1 MPIIPLWG
9 GATKGKS
16 SNVTAQRRVNLY
28 AEPNEDKLATVLY
41 SRPGLVRRYFTG
53 ENSVSSFPG
62 GPIRGAIGKPAI
74 PGGGVYG
81 QETVFGAQQ
90 VHGLFS
96 NTLNRFSTGTDFYLT
111 SSGPVQFASL
121 GVGTVAV
128 DGVTGY
134 MPGNAT
140 TMQQEGVSDF
150 PAARSICTL
159 AQRYIVDDP
168 TAVGRFR
175 WSEVDDPVSWP
186 SLNFATAESADD
198 PLSLV
203 FSIRGELLLFG
214 TKTLEFWQPSSDP
227 DLPFQP
233 VLGATAEW
241 GLGLFDTVRDVGGS
255 CMFVGRAGGAGQP
268 QVCLL
273 DGYTVKVVSTP
284 DVDYDIGQELAAG
297 AVPCATVVTHSGHTW
312 YVLNML
318 TTSFAFDLL
327 TGQWSEWQ
335 TEGARWCGQ
344 YTFTYRGITFVT
356 DYRDGRVYTI
366 DADTYKDDT
375 APIVRELT
383 SRHMFHDLDRLTV
396 WELTL
401 DAESGVGLT
410 EGQGSDPQI
419 MLQVSK
425 DGGHTF
431 GSELWTTLGRIGQ
444 YLTRVSWRR
453 LGRGRDFV
461 FRFRVSDP
469 VKVVLIGASI
479 RAE

>member
-1 MPIIPLWG
+1 MQIVPLWSSG
-9 GATKGKS
+9 MKGKS
-16 SNVTAQRRVNLY
+16 VNVTAERRVNLY
-28 AEPNEDKLATVLY
+28 GETFADGGDKTPLALY
-41 SRPGLVRRYFTG
+41 SRPGLVRKYFTG

-62 GPIRGAIGKPAI
+62 GPMRGMLVRDAITPVTRGAQVRH
-74 PGGGVYG
+74 GVLA
-81 QETVFGAQQ
+81 V
-90 VHGLFS
+90 
-96 NTLNRFSTGTDFYLT
+96 TLGRFLTGEDFYLT
-111 SSGPVQFASL
+111 SAGPVQFSN
-121 GVGTVAV
+121 VGAQVISV

-134 MPGNAT
+134 LPSNGT
-140 TMQQEGVSDF
+140 TLQQEGVSDF

-159 AQRYIVDDP
+159 SQRFIVDDP
-168 TAVGRFR
+168 SIVGRFR
-175 WSEVDDPVSWP
+175 WSDVGNGLSWP
-186 SLNFATAESADD
+186 SLNFATAESAED

-214 TKTLEFWQPSSDP
+214 TKTIEFWQPTSDP

-241 GLGLFDTVRDVGGS
+241 GLGLFDTVRDVGGA

-273 DGYTVKVVSTP
+273 DGYSVKVVSTP

-344 YTFTYRGITFVT
+344 YTFTYHGITFVT

-375 APIVRELT
+375 AAIWRTLQT
-383 SRHMFHDLDRLTV
+383 RHAFANLERMTIPRLQVDVET
-396 WELTL
+396 
-401 DAESGVGLT
+401 GVGLNS
-410 EGQGSDPQI
+410 GQGSDPQV

-425 DGGHTF
+425 DGGHTW
-431 GSELWTTLGRIGQ
+431 GNELWRSLGPQGTYRKRVAWNGLGQ
-444 YLTRVSWRR
+444 AD
-453 LGRGRDFV
+453 DFV
-461 FRFRVSDP
+461 FRLMVADP
-469 VKVVLIGASI
+469 VKVVLLNGALQV
-479 RAE
+479 AK

>member
-1 MPIIPLWG
+1 M
-9 GATKGKS
+9 KGKS
-16 SNVTAQRRVNLY
+16 VNVTAERRVNLY
-28 AEPNEDKLATVLY
+28 GETFADGGDKTPLALY
-41 SRPGLVRRYFTG
+41 SRPGLVREYFKD
-53 ENSVSSFPG
+53 V
-62 GPIRGAIGKPAI
+62 
-74 PGGGVYG
+74 
-81 QETVFGAQQ
+81 
-90 VHGLFS
+90 
-96 NTLNRFSTGTDFYLT
+96 STGYAGPLRGVTQVVTPGALEYGSCAQGAHTGVALTLGRFIVGSDYLLT
-111 SSGPVQFASL
+111 SSGPVQMAYL
-121 GVGTVAV
+121 GSQVILV

-134 MPGNAT
+134 YQTNGT

-159 AQRYIVDDP
+159 SQRFIVDDP
-168 TAVGRFR
+168 SSVGRFR
-175 WSEVDDPVSWP
+175 WSDVGNGLSWP
-186 SLNFATAESADD
+186 SLNFATAESAED

-214 TKTLEFWQPSSDP
+214 TKTIEFWQPSSDP

-344 YTFTYRGITFVT
+344 YTFTYRGLTFVT

-375 APIVRELT
+375 AAIWRTLQT
-383 SRHMFHDLDRLTV
+383 RHAFANLERMTIPRLQVDVET
-396 WELTL
+396 
-401 DAESGVGLT
+401 GVGLNS
-410 EGQGSDPQI
+410 GQGSDPQV

-425 DGGHTF
+425 DGGHTW
-431 GSELWTTLGRIGQ
+431 GNELWRSLGPQGTYRKRVAWNGLGQ
-444 YLTRVSWRR
+444 AD
-453 LGRGRDFV
+453 DFV
-461 FRFRVSDP
+461 FRLMVADP
-469 VKVVLIGASI
+469 VKVVLLNGALQV
-479 RAE
+479 AK